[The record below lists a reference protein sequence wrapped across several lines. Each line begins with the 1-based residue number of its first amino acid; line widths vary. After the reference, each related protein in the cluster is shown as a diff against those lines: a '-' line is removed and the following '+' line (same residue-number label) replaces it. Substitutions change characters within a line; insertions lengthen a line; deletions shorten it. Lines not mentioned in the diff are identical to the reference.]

1 MRGGE
6 RMKNR
11 RSLSKAIALSGYS
24 HTRLHQIFRAAG
36 EQPCRCDLRTFKRV
50 IRAHQNKPHGC
61 CVLVE
66 IDGQALTVE
75 QWAARA
81 NTDPRTVRMRALRN
95 GWSLE
100 RAVRESIARPGRW
113 SQNLGRRCLIVTLDG
128 ESLSTR
134 EWAAR
139 AGVPKHVLFARRA
152 AYGWTIEQTIRESI
166 ARPGVWKRG
175 RKSALVRA
183 AVSR

>member
-1 MRGGE
+1 
-6 RMKNR
+6 MKNR
-11 RSLSKAIALSGYS
+11 RSLARAIALSGYAR
-24 HTRLHQIFRAAG
+24 TRLQEIFRSAG
-36 EQPCRCDLRTFKRV
+36 EHPCRCDLRTFKRV
-50 IRAHQNKPHGC
+50 LREHQNKPHGNSAPI
-61 CVLVE
+61 E
-66 IDGQALTVE
+66 IDGCSLSIE

-81 NTDPRTVRMRALRN
+81 NIKVRSLHRRAMRN
-95 GWSLE
+95 GWTIE

-113 SQNLGRRCLIVTLDG
+113 SQSSGRRCLVVTIDG
-128 ESLSTR
+128 EALSTR

-166 ARPGVWKRG
+166 ARPGVWK
-175 RKSALVRA
+175 SARRAVPLRA